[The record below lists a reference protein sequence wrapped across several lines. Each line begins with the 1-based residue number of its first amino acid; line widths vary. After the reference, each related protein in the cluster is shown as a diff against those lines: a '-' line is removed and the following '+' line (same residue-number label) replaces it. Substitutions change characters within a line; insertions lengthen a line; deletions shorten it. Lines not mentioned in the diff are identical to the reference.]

1 MGEALRDKLWLWAGN
16 LQLCCRGV
24 GESWSPV
31 VWALVWGKDIPVS
44 CCCISTDYSCW
55 SFVIRSSVS
64 LASCGIYVGLDFFLR
79 LCCVSTSKASQSRKD
94 WPRIKGELF
103 VTTSIHLVWQLWIS
117 QSSVWAVWFV
127 KKIKKKEIRIGTN
140 VNFMFQLPINN
151 TAEVELVQANCTC
164 CLTVQFL
171 LKWNKE
177 VHWPVRCK
185 TGRQHTRKLDTNTG
199 SNSIASQSAE

>member
-1 MGEALRDKLWLWAGN
+1 MCSEPFHLCLLMGEALRDKLWLWAGN
-16 LQLCCRGV
+16 LQLCCRRV

-44 CCCISTDYSCW
+44 CCCISTDYSCR
-55 SFVIRSSVS
+55 SFVIWSSVS

-117 QSSVWAVWFV
+117 QSSVWAVCFV
-127 KKIKKKEIRIGTN
+127 KKIKKKGNTN
-140 VNFMFQLPINN
+140 WYKCEFHVSV
-151 TAEVELVQANCTC
+151 TY
-164 CLTVQFL
+164 
-171 LKWNKE
+171 
-177 VHWPVRCK
+177 
-185 TGRQHTRKLDTNTG
+185 
-199 SNSIASQSAE
+199 